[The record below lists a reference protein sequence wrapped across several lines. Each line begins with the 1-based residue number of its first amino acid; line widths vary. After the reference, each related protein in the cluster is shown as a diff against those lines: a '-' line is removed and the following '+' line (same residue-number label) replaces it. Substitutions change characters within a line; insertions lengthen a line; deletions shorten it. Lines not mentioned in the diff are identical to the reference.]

1 MRIALNILLHFF
13 QKWIWILFS
22 FYKRDMPLRI
32 ILTLIVGLIS
42 GFLGGALG
50 IGGIMIVPCLLLFG
64 VITDYKMAVG
74 TTLLAMLPPI
84 SILAVMNYN
93 NRKKIDYLVAAM
105 LCISFIIGARYG
117 AIVNKIYAEKD
128 LKYLSAAIFFI
139 TGFYFLRAGY
149 YV

>member
-1 MRIALNILLHFF
+1 VDLDQPFS
-13 QKWIWILFS
+13 KVEWIWILFS

-32 ILTLIVGLIS
+32 ILTLIVGIIS

-84 SILAVMNYN
+84 SNLAVMDYN
-93 NRKKIDYLVAAM
+93 NRKKIDYLVAAI
-105 LCISFIIGARYG
+105 LCISFIVAAKYG
-117 AIVNKIYAEKD
+117 AIVNKSYSDKD

>member
-1 MRIALNILLHFF
+1 MLLYN
-13 QKWIWILFS
+13 K
-22 FYKRDMPLRI
+22 KMTLRI
-32 ILTLIVGLIS
+32 ILTLIVGIIS

-93 NRKKIDYLVAAM
+93 NRKKIDYLVAAI

-117 AIVNKIYAEKD
+117 AIVNKTYAEKD
-128 LKYLSAAIFFI
+128 LKYLSAAIFFT
-139 TGFYFLRAGY
+139 TGFYFLRSGY
-149 YV
+149 YA